1 MAKRNL
7 FYLLF
12 GTTTGSGSS
21 EALPLDITPTTE
33 EQIFQVAQGGY
44 SPVKVAPVETEANPS
59 FTENGTFS
67 PATGKYWTGA
77 TVNVPQSVP
86 EPVATDTEMDAK
98 LVVENEGK
106 AYLFTGTTGKYT
118 QGNIYVVEASA

>member
-1 MAKRNL
+1 MAKSNL

-12 GTTTGSGSS
+12 GATTGGGAS
-21 EALPLDITPTTE
+21 EVFPLEVTPTTE

-67 PATGKYWTGA
+67 PATGKYWKGA
-77 TVNVPQSVP
+77 TVNVPQSIP
-86 EPVATDTEMDAK
+86 EPVATEAAMDAK
-98 LVVENEGK
+98 LVAANEGK
-106 AYLFTGTTGKYT
+106 AYLFTGTTGKYA

>member
-12 GTTTGSGSS
+12 GATTVH
-21 EALPLDITPTTE
+21 PI
-33 EQIFQVAQGGY
+33 
-44 SPVKVAPVETEANPS
+44 ETEANPI
-59 FTENGTFS
+59 FTGNGTFS
-67 PATGKYWTGA
+67 PATGKYWKGA

-86 EPVATDTEMDAK
+86 EPVATETDMDAK

>member
-1 MAKRNL
+1 MAKGNL

-12 GTTTGSGSS
+12 GATIVQ
-21 EALPLDITPTTE
+21 PI
-33 EQIFQVAQGGY
+33 
-44 SPVKVAPVETEANPS
+44 ETEANPS

-86 EPVATDTEMDAK
+86 EPVATDTEMDTK

>member
-1 MAKRNL
+1 MANRNL

-12 GTTTGSGSS
+12 GATTGGSF

-86 EPVATDTEMDAK
+86 EPVATEAAMDAK
-98 LVVENEGK
+98 LVAANEEK
-106 AYLFTGTTGKYT
+106 AYLYTGTTGKYT

>member
-1 MAKRNL
+1 MAKSNL

-12 GTTTGSGSS
+12 GATTGGSF

-86 EPVATDTEMDAK
+86 EPVATETEMDAK
-98 LVVENEGK
+98 LVAESEGK

-118 QGNIYVVEASA
+118 QGNIYVVEKTA